1 MAFIYSIHAIEQ
13 MELRGLNKSIVDDV
27 LKSPGRIIM
36 ETSGV
41 NIYQKIVLEIDK
53 PYLYR
58 VFVNTEKNPPL
69 VITAYK
75 TSKTDRYENQI

>member
-1 MAFIYSIHAIEQ
+1 MHSI
-13 MELRGLNKSIVDDV
+13 ELRGLDKSVIGDV
-27 LKSPGRIIM
+27 LKTPGNVL
-36 ETSGV
+36 TDAGGV
-41 NIYQKIVLEIDK
+41 KIYQKIVNEGDK

-58 VFVNTEKNPPL
+58 VFVNIEKKPPL